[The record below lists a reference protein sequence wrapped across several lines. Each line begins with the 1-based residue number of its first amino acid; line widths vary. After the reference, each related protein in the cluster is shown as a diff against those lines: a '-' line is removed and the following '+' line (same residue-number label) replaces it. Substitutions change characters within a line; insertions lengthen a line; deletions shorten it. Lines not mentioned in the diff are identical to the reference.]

1 MEHIMRTPKNGYCF
15 FSQTVLERT
24 GILKVTVF
32 LDYFSIDMIILML
45 STGLIC
51 FFNTGSIKIEY
62 L

>member
-1 MEHIMRTPKNGYCF
+1 MEHIMRTQKNGYCF

-51 FFNTGSIKIEY
+51 FFNTGLIKIEY